1 MSSDF
6 VNGRPCWI
14 DVSVVDSQTR
24 EGLMA
29 FLGDLF
35 GWTFE
40 VGGPETGHYTM
51 GLLDGQHVCAIA
63 QQPQG
68 AGFWV
73 TYLAVDD
80 IQESTRRVTGAGGQV
95 FMGPMAVMG
104 AGSMALAMDPTG
116 AVFGMWQKD
125 DFAGFGTFGRP
136 NAPCWFDHQ
145 STTPRDAAAFYTT
158 VFDLGFSP
166 TTDDG
171 QGMLTSGEFRYA
183 SLSASP
189 GPMPPSWNPVV
200 GVESV
205 AAAEARAVELGA
217 TVLMSGMPVP
227 GGTASAF
234 AAPVTGTVITVFESP
249 ELPGA

>member
-1 MSSDF
+1 MSRDF
-6 VNGRPCWI
+6 VNGQPCWM
-14 DVSVVDSQTR
+14 DVSVVDAVAR
-24 EGLMA
+24 EGLMG
-29 FLGDLF
+29 FLDDLF

-40 VGGPETGHYTM
+40 VGGPQTGHYTM

-63 QQPQG
+63 QQPEG

-73 TYLAVDD
+73 TYLNVDD
-80 IQESTRRVTGAGGQV
+80 IQESTRRAVMAGGQV

-104 AGSMALAMDPTG
+104 AGSMALGTDPTG

-125 DFAGFGTFGRP
+125 DFAGFGAFGRP

-145 STTPRDAAAFYTT
+145 SASPRDAAAFYTT
-158 VFDLGFSP
+158 VFSLGFSP
-166 TTDDG
+166 MTDDG
-171 QGMLTSGEFRYA
+171 QGMLTSGESSYA
-183 SLSASP
+183 SLSASL
-189 GPMPPSWNPVV
+189 GQVPPSWNPVV

-217 TVLMSGMPVP
+217 TVLMSAMPVP
-227 GGTASAF
+227 GGIASAF